1 MLVVLKKKDFVFFLI
16 YQDIVFFYD
25 ESKYLFVL
33 VVGFVQSCYGNYLL
47 LMNKEC
53 LCVGVL
59 LFNGGEIVYL
69 SVDVVMIKY
78 YDILINY
85 LLDFK

>member
-1 MLVVLKKKDFVFFLI
+1 
-16 YQDIVFFYD
+16 
-25 ESKYLFVL
+25 
-33 VVGFVQSCYGNYLL
+33 
-47 LMNKEC
+47 MNKEC

-78 YDILINY
+78 NDILINY
-85 LLDFK
+85 LLDFKWVENDNFDLVRRFVVLFVWRG